1 MKNFKRLPI
10 TILIISLVFCSCKDY
25 FDVAYIKGSPTP
37 DVVKE
42 SMLTPYLLSQ
52 FMAENYDQASGDYA
66 YMSLQRSSATTQL
79 FGFYPSFLTSEGYW
93 GYAGSLKSAIQLKNI
108 AIKNGNPNYQAIAE
122 LIEAWGWATLADR
135 YSEVPFSEAFSFPT
149 IIQPKYDKSDVIY
162 AYVESLL
169 NSAIANLQNTKNNVK
184 VGKDD
189 LINQGDIAKW
199 LKYAYSLKARYA
211 LRIMYAPGK
220 TLLTQAQ
227 TALAAAKNGL
237 QANSDN
243 VDFDNFDAD
252 GQWAP
257 SYERQRTSVYSYYP
271 SVFMVDLLKTV
282 SDPRLP
288 VYFSPDYQG
297 NYIGAITGQ
306 LRADADF
313 PSQTNRTSFVYASMN
328 TMLMAA
334 TENKFVEAEA
344 NLYAGTLT
352 DAQNAYEAGIRLNM
366 QRYSNYITETQINEF
381 IASRPK
387 LPSDKEKA
395 TEMIITQK
403 YIANYLET
411 PEPQL
416 DILRTGY
423 PKLKL
428 NTNVIYSTTLYYP
441 RRLYIP
447 EFEQRANINAPKNQ
461 TGGIYEPNFR
471 VWWDTHVTTPW

>member
-1 MKNFKRLPI
+1 MKNFKISPFI
-10 TILIISLVFCSCKDY
+10 ALIIGLVFCSCKDY
-25 FDVAYIKGSPTP
+25 FDVAYIKGTPTP

-42 SMLTPYLLSQ
+42 SMLTPYLLTQ
-52 FMAENYDQASGDYA
+52 FMAENHDQASGDYG
-66 YMSLQRSSATTQL
+66 YMSLQLSSGTTQL
-79 FGFYPSFLTSEGYW
+79 FGFYPSFLTSGGYW
-93 GYAGSLKSAIQLKNI
+93 EYSGSLKSAIQLKNI
-108 AIKNGNPNYQAIAE
+108 AIKNQNPNYEGIAQ
-122 LIEAWGWATLADR
+122 LIEAWGWTTLADR
-135 YSEVPFSEAFSFPT
+135 YSEVPFKEAFSFPA
-149 IIQPKYDKSDVIY
+149 IIQPHYDKSDVIY
-162 AYVESLL
+162 AYVEGLL
-169 NSAIANLQNTKNNVK
+169 NSAIANLQITTYNAK

-189 LINQGDIAKW
+189 LINQGDMTKW

-220 TLLTQAQ
+220 TVATQAQ
-227 TALAAAKNGL
+227 TALAAAKSGL
-237 QANSDN
+237 QSNTDN
-243 VDFDNFDAD
+243 IEFKNYDAD

-257 SYERQRTSVYSYYP
+257 AYNNQRTLVYSYYP
-271 SVFMVDLLKTV
+271 SVFMVNLLKTV

-297 NYIGAITGQ
+297 NYNGAITGQ
-306 LRADADF
+306 LRADINF
-313 PSQTNRTSFVYASMN
+313 PSQTNRTSFVYATMN

-334 TENKFVEAEA
+334 SENKFVEAEA
-344 NLYAGTLT
+344 NLYAGTLA
-352 DAQNAYEAGIRLNM
+352 DAQTAFEAGIRLNM
-366 QRYSNYITETQINEF
+366 QRYSKYITNTQIDAF

-395 TEMIITQK
+395 TEMIINQK

-423 PKLKL
+423 PKLEL
-428 NTNVIYSTTLYYP
+428 NTNVIYSATLYYP

-447 EFEQRANINAPKNQ
+447 EGEQRSNVNAPQNQ
-461 TGGIYEPNFR
+461 TGGMYEPNFR

>member
-1 MKNFKRLPI
+1 MKNIKILPI
-10 TILIISLVFCSCKDY
+10 TVLTISLLFCSCDDF
-25 FDVAYIKGSPTP
+25 FDVAYIEGTPTP
-37 DVVKE
+37 EVVKE
-42 SMLTPYLLSQ
+42 SMLTPYVLTQ
-52 FMAENYDQASGDYA
+52 FMAENFDQASGDYA
-66 YMSLQRSSATTQL
+66 YMSLQRSTASTATM
-79 FGFYPSFLTSEGYW
+79 GFYPSFLTSGGYW
-93 GYAGSLKSAIQLKNI
+93 GYAGALKSAIQLKDI
-108 AIKNGNPNYQAIAE
+108 SIKNGNPNYQGIAE

-135 YSEVPFSEAFSFPT
+135 YSEVPFKEAFSFPE

-162 AYVESLL
+162 AHIESLL
-169 NSAIANLQNTKNNVK
+169 NSAIANLQNSNNNTKP
-184 VGKDD
+184 GKDD
-189 LINQGDIAKW
+189 LINQGDISKW

-220 TLLTQAQ
+220 SITTQAQ
-227 TALAAAKNGL
+227 AALAAAKNGL

-257 SYERQRTSVYSYYP
+257 SYERQYTSVYSYYP
-271 SVFMVDLLKTV
+271 SVYMVDLLKTV

-297 NYIGAITGQ
+297 NYNGSITGQ

-313 PSQTNRTSFVYASMN
+313 PSQTNRTSFVFASMN
-328 TMLMAA
+328 TILMAA

-344 NLYAGTLT
+344 NLYAGTLN
-352 DAQNAYEAGIRLNM
+352 DAQTAFEAGIKLNM
-366 QRYSNYITETQINEF
+366 RRYSAYITETQINEF
-381 IASRPK
+381 IASLPK

-423 PKLKL
+423 PKLEL

-441 RRLYIP
+441 RRLFIP

-461 TGGIYEPNFR
+461 TGGMYEPNFR
-471 VWWDTHVTTPW
+471 VWWDTHVITPW